1 MLDLQTEID
10 HIQVCS
16 VLIAFPSQGGRIRTP
31 EGYFPKRPLFQYSF
45 LSFCEI
51 VLPKSLTRPTS
62 WTQGSLIPVN
72 STSDGTDIRACYH

>member
-1 MLDLQTEID
+1 MLDLQIEID

-45 LSFCEI
+45 LSFYEI
-51 VLPKSLTRPTS
+51 DTPSEVS
-62 WTQGSLIPVN
+62 
-72 STSDGTDIRACYH
+72 H